1 MPQSSIFRR
10 HLCNIFI
17 NDLVFFVFKPEI
29 CTFAD
34 ENIPVVL
41 FWKRYFVVL
50 STIYIRFQLN
60 SLKPRPGK
68 FQFMILGKKDKKRL
82 SLYLNV
88 TEIER
93 SHEVVF
99 AGVTVSEV
107 LNFKKL
113 LSGCKR

>member
-68 FQFMILGKKDKKRL
+68 FQFMILGKKVKNDL
-82 SLYLNV
+82 LLYLNE
-88 TEIER
+88 TNFEK

-99 AGVTVSEV
+99 LEVTTEE
-107 LNFKKL
+107 
-113 LSGCKR
+113 

>member
-1 MPQSSIFRR
+1 
-10 HLCNIFI
+10 
-17 NDLVFFVFKPEI
+17 
-29 CTFAD
+29 
-34 ENIPVVL
+34 
-41 FWKRYFVVL
+41 
-50 STIYIRFQLN
+50 
-60 SLKPRPGK
+60 
-68 FQFMILGKKDKKRL
+68 MILGKKDKKWL